1 VKEIKAANLAPVKT
15 GKDEWV
21 NNLIGWAR
29 CDQHGEGWV
38 VSVGDGPGRARVFVE
53 PNGRTRLLED
63 ENAPWKLCFPRDVE
77 PKGMYTSLA
86 RPSDDYTQT
95 IWFKVPGHGA
105 WSNYPIHWTGKDD
118 DAKVIPEN
126 DNNFGFLPGSHDVF
140 IGENVNGS
148 SILPIR
154 TWFFGGDGK
163 CRGWT
168 RRLSYRLGRLEN
180 HVVSDENC
188 VVTLDLDSSRNRAR
202 ACRQRANAKPV
213 KLFTNLR
220 VGFSESTDN
229 SCSRLGR
236 AGMIR
241 DGGGVRLS

>member
-1 VKEIKAANLAPVKT
+1 MDVVFRRMTKAHFEAWTPKHGWLFNAKGQIVNEAIPPRRDGIGRGWHGAFLSDGRWITTDLWEMDKTLSFFSRSGKLVKEIKAANLAPVKP

-86 RPSDDYTQT
+86 RPSDDYTRK
-95 IWFKVPGHGA
+95 IWFEVPGHGA
-105 WSNYPIHWTGKDD
+105 WSGYPTYHWTGKDD

-140 IGENVNGS
+140 IGENVNGNSNTSPS
-148 SILPIR
+148 SQDMVL
-154 TWFFGGDGK
+154 W
-163 CRGWT
+163 
-168 RRLSYRLGRLEN
+168 
-180 HVVSDENC
+180 
-188 VVTLDLDSSRNRAR
+188 
-202 ACRQRANAKPV
+202 Q
-213 KLFTNLR
+213 
-220 VGFSESTDN
+220 
-229 SCSRLGR
+229 
-236 AGMIR
+236 
-241 DGGGVRLS
+241 